1 MNSDMDKKPKE
12 KMGRRILKGIWGI
25 LPVAVLIIIII
36 FLGVSI
42 GAKQKATKAERMSTM
57 KKEPPPINVVTMVT
71 TPRMIQDKI
80 NLPGIIEP
88 WVRLKVLAEVRGRV
102 TKKVIALG
110 DVVKKGELIAV
121 IDPRDYQNHLKSA
134 RANYDSALAS
144 RKRLEKMYKERLTTR
159 SQLDSAIAMVETS
172 QAQMDTAALNLGRC
186 EIKAPISGIVNT
198 LYFEQGEY
206 LNVGQPVAEVLQL
219 DKVKVVIG
227 IPESD
232 VNAVRKVDDYRVQI
246 DALGGKQF
254 QAKKHFLSKS
264 TDPMARLYGLEIVI
278 DNPLG
283 ELLPDMFARV
293 EIVKQQIDDAITLPL
308 YSVISMNSQHRVY
321 VVRDGVVQSKK
332 VELGLQEGWRV
343 EIAKGLDTDEHVVV
357 VGQRGLNDGQKVK
370 TIRSVSD
377 MEELAK

>member
-1 MNSDMDKKPKE
+1 MNSEIGAKPKE
-12 KMGRRILKGIWGI
+12 KIGRRILKGIWGI
-25 LPVAVLIIIII
+25 LPVAALLVIII
-36 FLGVSI
+36 FLGASI

-57 KKEPPPINVVTMVT
+57 KKELPPINVVTMVT
-71 TPRMIQDKI
+71 TPKMIQDKI
-80 NLPGIIEP
+80 NLPGVIEP
-88 WVRLKVLAEVRGRV
+88 WVRLKILAEVRGRV
-102 TKKVIALG
+102 TKKTIALG
-110 DVVKKGELIAV
+110 DVVKKGDLIAV
-121 IDPRDYQNHLKSA
+121 IDPRDYKNHLKSA

-159 SQLDSAIAMVETS
+159 SRLDSAIAMVETS
-172 QAQMDTAALNLGRC
+172 QAQMDTAALNFDRC
-186 EIKAPISGIVNT
+186 EIKTPIAGIVNT

-232 VNAVRKVDDYRVQI
+232 VNAVRKVDDYRVQV

-278 DNPLG
+278 NNPLG

-293 EIVKQQIDDAITLPL
+293 EIVKQRIDDAITLPL
-308 YSVISMNSQHRVY
+308 YSVISMNNQHRVY
-321 VVRDGVVQSKK
+321 IVRDDVVQSKN
-332 VELGLQEGWRV
+332 VQLGLQEGWRV
-343 EIAKGLDTDEHVVV
+343 EITKGLDWDEHVVV
-357 VGQRGLNDGQKVK
+357 VGQRGLKDGQPVK

-377 MEELAK
+377 MEELVK